1 VLGFVPAHRK
11 NFKNFTTI
19 GFQSSGIPRHL
30 HVQFPQEEKMIVPA
44 LRTLLVAALLA
55 LPLTAADNPARH
67 SDSPKAP
74 KNHNEA
80 TVAQLEAEMAS
91 GKLTSEDL
99 TREYIARI
107 IALDQNGPGVNSVIE
122 LNPDALEMARNAD
135 KLRKRGMVLGPLH
148 GIPVLLKDNIDTG
161 DKMQTTAGSF
171 ALFGHPAVQDSTIA
185 ANLRAG
191 GAVILGK
198 TNLSEWANFRSFESV
213 SGWSGRGG
221 QTNNP
226 YGINRN
232 PCGSSSGSGAA
243 TSANFAAVSLGTET
257 DGSIVCPA
265 NVNGVVGIKPT
276 VGLTSRAGVVPISHV
291 QDTVGPH
298 GRTVADAA
306 AVLGAIQSRTFDGRD
321 PATGG
326 VPLGWRGR
334 FTRPTNIPTD
344 YTQFLDSNGLR
355 GARLGL
361 TRIGLGGFDPFV
373 PTPQAVVDAFEAS
386 FQALTDAGA
395 TVIDL
400 DAAGFTFPNGGGG
413 PGELLILFFDF
424 RNDVQNYFATRVGV
438 PMAGKTLNDAIAFNN
453 AHADVEMPF
462 FTQDIWDLI
471 ATMPTGPDD
480 PQPLFGGMTYNQ
492 ALAADKDFG
501 VNGIDLALSQFN
513 LDAVVTA
520 TDNPAWATDL
530 IFGDHF
536 IFGSSGLAAPEG
548 YPIVQ
553 VPAAMVHGAPMGIS
567 FFGTA
572 FSEPTLIKL
581 ASGFEAATQVRA
593 HNLPTFAPTVPFD
606 HIAGTTLKPPHQRGM
621 PQSAARSQPA
631 PPSNTNRQP
640 GKELK
645 RPHAL

>member
-1 VLGFVPAHRK
+1 
-11 NFKNFTTI
+11 
-19 GFQSSGIPRHL
+19 
-30 HVQFPQEEKMIVPA
+30 MIVPT
-44 LRTLLVAALLA
+44 LRTFLLAALLA
-55 LPLTAADNPARH
+55 LPLAAANDATRN
-67 SDSPKAP
+67 SQSNDVPKQ
-74 KNHNEA
+74 HNEA
-80 TVAQLEAEMAS
+80 TVAQLQAEMAS
-91 GKLTSEDL
+91 GKLTSENL

-107 IALDQNGPGVNSVIE
+107 IALDQNGPGVNAVIE

-135 KLRKRGMVLGPLH
+135 KLRKRGIVLSPLH
-148 GIPVLLKDNIDTG
+148 GIPVLLKGNVDTG
-161 DKMQTTAGSF
+161 DMMQTTAGSF
-171 ALFGHPAVQDSTIA
+171 ALVGKPALRDSTVA

-213 SGWSGRGG
+213 SGWSGWGG

-243 TSANFAAVSLGTET
+243 ASANFATVSFGTET

-276 VGLTSRAGVVPISHV
+276 VGLTSRAGIVPISHV
-291 QDTVGPH
+291 QDTFGPH

-306 AVLGAIQSRTFDGRD
+306 VALGVVQSRTFDGRD

-326 VPLGWRGR
+326 VPLGWQGR
-334 FTRPTNIPTD
+334 FKRPTNIPTD
-344 YTQFLDSNGLR
+344 YTQFLNPNGLQ

-361 TRIGLGGFDPFV
+361 TRLGLLGFDPDVVTPV
-373 PTPQAVVDAFEAS
+373 PVQDAYEAA
-386 FQALTDAGA
+386 FKALTDAGA

-413 PGELLILFFDF
+413 PGEFLILCFDF
-424 RNDVQNYFATRVGV
+424 RNDVQTYFATRVGV

-462 FTQDIWDLI
+462 FNQDIWDLC
-471 ATMPTGPDD
+471 ASMATGPDD
-480 PQPLFGGMTYNQ
+480 PQPDFGGMTYNQ
-492 ALAADKDFG
+492 ALALDHDFG
-501 VNGIDLALSQFN
+501 VNGIDAALSQFN

-553 VPAAMVHGAPMGIS
+553 VPASMVFGAPMGIS

-581 ASGFEAATQVRA
+581 ASGYEAATQTRA
-593 HNLPTFAPTVPFD
+593 HNLPTFARTVPFNN
-606 HIAGTTLKPPHQRGM
+606 IAGTTLVPPHKRNAPHAGNATQPAAPSNASPNTAKERKPPHH
-621 PQSAARSQPA
+621 
-631 PPSNTNRQP
+631 
-640 GKELK
+640 L
-645 RPHAL
+645 L

>member
-1 VLGFVPAHRK
+1 
-11 NFKNFTTI
+11 
-19 GFQSSGIPRHL
+19 
-30 HVQFPQEEKMIVPA
+30 MIVPTI
-44 LRTLLVAALLA
+44 RTFLLAALLA
-55 LPLTAADNPARH
+55 LPLAAANDAMRN
-67 SDSPKAP
+67 SESNGAP
-74 KNHNEA
+74 KQHNEW
-80 TVAQLEAEMAS
+80 TVAQLQAEMAA
-91 GKLTSEDL
+91 GKLTSENL

-107 IALDQNGPGVNSVIE
+107 IALDQNGPGVNAVIE
-122 LNPDALEMARNAD
+122 LNPDALAMARNAD
-135 KLRKRGMVLGPLH
+135 KLRKRGIVLGPLH
-148 GIPVLLKDNIDTG
+148 GIPVLVKDNVDTG
-161 DKMQTTAGSF
+161 DSMQTTAGSF
-171 ALFGHPAVQDSTIA
+171 ALLGKPALRDSTVA

-232 PCGSSSGSGAA
+232 PCGSSSGSAA
-243 TSANFAAVSLGTET
+243 AASANFTAVSFGTET

-276 VGLTSRAGVVPISHV
+276 VGLTSRAGIVPISHV
-291 QDTVGPH
+291 QDTFGPH

-306 AVLGAIQSRTFDGRD
+306 AALGVVQSRTFDGRD

-326 VPLGWRGR
+326 VPLGWQGR
-334 FTRPTNIPTD
+334 FTRPTNIPTE
-344 YTQFLDSNGLR
+344 YTQFLNPNGLQ

-361 TRIGLGGFDPFV
+361 TRIGLFGFDPFV
-373 PTPQAVVDAFEAS
+373 PTPQPVVDAFEAA

-413 PGELLILFFDF
+413 PGEFLA
-424 RNDVQNYFATRVGV
+424 N
-438 PMAGKTLNDAIAFNN
+438 
-453 AHADVEMPF
+453 VEMPF
-462 FTQDIWDLI
+462 FNQDIWDLI

-480 PQPLFGGMTYNQ
+480 PQPAFGGMTYNQ
-492 ALAADKDFG
+492 ALAADHDFG
-501 VNGIDLALSQFN
+501 VNGIDAALSQFN

-553 VPAAMVHGAPMGIS
+553 VPAAMVFGAPMGIS

-593 HNLPTFAPTVPFD
+593 HNLPTFAATVPFNN
-606 HIAGTTLKPPHQRGM
+606 IAGTTLMPPHQRNRLGEGN
-621 PQSAARSQPA
+621 ATQPA
-631 PPSNTNRQP
+631 APSTASPRP
-640 GKELK
+640 GKEQK
-645 RPHAL
+645 RPHHLL

>member
-1 VLGFVPAHRK
+1 LLLA
-11 NFKNFTTI
+11 
-19 GFQSSGIPRHL
+19 
-30 HVQFPQEEKMIVPA
+30 
-44 LRTLLVAALLA
+44 TLLACSLA
-55 LPLTAADNPARH
+55 VTNARAQANIPPNVPTQH
-67 SDSPKAP
+67 D
-74 KNHNEA
+74 EE
-80 TVAQLEAEMAS
+80 TIAQLQAEMAS
-91 GKLTSEDL
+91 GSLTSVQL
-99 TREYIARI
+99 TKYYITRI
-107 IALDQNGPGVNSVIE
+107 QALDQSGPGVNAVIE
-122 LNPDALEMARNAD
+122 LNPDALVMARHAD
-135 KLRKRGMVLGPLH
+135 FLRNHGVVLGPLH
-148 GIPVLLKDNIDTG
+148 GIPVLLKDNVDTG
-161 DKMQTTAGSF
+161 DMMQTTAGSF
-171 ALFGHPAVQDSTIA
+171 ALFGQPALQDSTVA

-243 TSANFAAVSLGTET
+243 VSANFAAVSFGTET

-265 NVNGVVGIKPT
+265 NANGVVGIKPT
-276 VGLTSRAGVVPISHV
+276 VGLTSRAGIVPISHI
-291 QDTVGPH
+291 QDTFGPH

-306 AVLGAIQSRTFDGRD
+306 AALGVVQSRTFDGRD
-321 PATGG
+321 PATGD
-326 VPLGWRGR
+326 VPLGWQGTGK
-334 FTRPTNIPTD
+334 TRPTNIPTD
-344 YTQFLDSNGLR
+344 YTQFLDPNGLK

-361 TRIGLGGFDPFV
+361 TRLGLSGFTNV
-373 PTPQAVVDAFEAS
+373 STPLPVVNAFEAA
-386 FQALTDAGA
+386 FTALTNAGA

-413 PGELLILFFDF
+413 PGEFLILCYDF
-424 RNDVQNYFATRVGV
+424 RNDVQKYFATRVGV

-453 AHADVEMPF
+453 AHGDVEMPYF
-462 FTQDIWDLI
+462 NQDIWDLI

-480 PQPLFGGMTYNQ
+480 PQPAFGGMTYNQ
-492 ALAADKDFG
+492 ALAADHDFG
-501 VNGIDLALSQFN
+501 VNGIDAALSQFK

-536 IFGSSGLAAPEG
+536 IFGSSSLAAAEG

-553 VPAAMVHGAPMGIS
+553 VPAAMVFGAPMGIS

-581 ASGFEAATQVRA
+581 ASGFEAFTQVRA
-593 HNLPTFAPTVPFD
+593 HNLPTFARTVPFD
-606 HIAGTTLKPPHQRGM
+606 HINGTTLQATSQRAM
-621 PQSAARSQPA
+621 PASSSTSQRAPA
-631 PPSNTNRQP
+631 SNGNR
-640 GKELK
+640 GSELQQK
-645 RPHAL
+645 RPHHL